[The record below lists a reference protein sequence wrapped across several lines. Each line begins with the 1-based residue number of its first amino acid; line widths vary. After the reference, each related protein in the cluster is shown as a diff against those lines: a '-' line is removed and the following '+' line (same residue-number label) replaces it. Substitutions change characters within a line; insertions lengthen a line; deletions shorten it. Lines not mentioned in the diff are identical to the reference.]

1 MILVYYIL
9 VDRICTFFEQNLEI
23 YRGLNKD
30 GSKKKKKILLFPLM
44 SMKNSYLGFS

>member
-9 VDRICTFFEQNLEI
+9 VDHICTFFEQNLEI

-30 GSKKKKKILLFPLM
+30 GSKKKNSSVSFDVNEKLL
-44 SMKNSYLGFS
+44 S